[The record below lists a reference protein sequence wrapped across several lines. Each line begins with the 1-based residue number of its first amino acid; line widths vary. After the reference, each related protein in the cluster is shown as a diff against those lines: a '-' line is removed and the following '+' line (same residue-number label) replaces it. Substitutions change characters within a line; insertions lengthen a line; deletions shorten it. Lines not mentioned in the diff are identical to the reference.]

1 MLNLSKLEEKYKST
15 KSKPSIMITSR
26 FCVLVAGFVSRTQ
39 NHKEVFE
46 SLMKENMTG
55 VTIPTLHVF
64 GDTDK

>member
-15 KSKPSIMITSR
+15 KSKPSMITSR

-39 NHKEVFE
+39 NPKEVFE
-46 SLMKENMTG
+46 SLLKENTTG

>member
-1 MLNLSKLEEKYKST
+1 MLNLSQLKEKEKST
-15 KSKPSIMITSR
+15 KLKQSMITSR

-46 SLMKENMTG
+46 SLMRENKTG

>member
-1 MLNLSKLEEKYKST
+1 MLNLSKLKEKKKST
-15 KSKPSIMITSR
+15 KSKPSMITSR
-26 FCVLVAGFVSRTQ
+26 FSVLVAGFVSRTQ

-46 SLMKENMTG
+46 SLMRENKTG